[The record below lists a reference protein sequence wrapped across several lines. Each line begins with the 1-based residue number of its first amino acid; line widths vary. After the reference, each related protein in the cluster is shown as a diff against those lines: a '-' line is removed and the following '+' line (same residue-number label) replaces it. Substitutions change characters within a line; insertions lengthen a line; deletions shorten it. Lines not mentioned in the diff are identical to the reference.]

1 MKFDKKELDEI
12 LNALEL
18 GDYNDLY
25 GYNEYL

>member
-1 MKFDKKELDEI
+1 MKFDEKELNEI

-25 GYNEYL
+25 DILFYY